1 MNWFAFS
8 ALPVPVDHRLL
19 QTIPLFAGLRRDQ
32 LAAVGRHAVVRN
44 VPRNTVLIRQGD
56 APEALYMII
65 SGRARVSITGEDGKE
80 LVLDSLGP
88 GEYFGELALID
99 GEPRSATVTT
109 ASDATVGVIS
119 RGEFEACLADT
130 PEIAIGLLRGLSH
143 RVRELD
149 EQLRD
154 FALLDVRGRLLRV
167 LQKLARDGDGRRTE
181 PVTQQELAN
190 MVGASREM
198 VSRVLNH
205 LKSDGVIAVQ
215 GKAIVLLGP
224 RV

>member
-1 MNWFAFS
+1 M
-8 ALPVPVDHRLL
+8 DHRLL

-32 LAAVGRHAVVRN
+32 LEAVGRYAVVRN
-44 VPRNTVLIRQGD
+44 VPRATVLIRQGA

-65 SGRARVSITGEDGKE
+65 AGRARVSITGEDGKE
-80 LVLDSLGP
+80 LVLDNLGP

-99 GEPRSATVTT
+99 GEPRSATVATT
-109 ASDATVGVIS
+109 SDATVGVLS
-119 RGEFEACLADT
+119 RSEFEACLSAT
-130 PEIAIGLLRGLSH
+130 PEIALALLRGLSH

-154 FALLDVRGRLLRV
+154 FALLDVQGRLLRV
-167 LQKLARDGDGRRTE
+167 LQRLARDGDGRRTE
-181 PVTQQELAN
+181 PVTQQELAA

-198 VSRVLNH
+198 VSRVLGH
-205 LKSDGVIAVQ
+205 LKAHGVIAMQ

-224 RV
+224 RA